1 MIQNKVMSYLEKFL
15 LPHPAFYIN
24 EAEGPT
30 GIQSSVVGASYH
42 MRLSKIIETRWF
54 LWLDLGSHIAS

>member
-1 MIQNKVMSYLEKFL
+1 MIQNRVMSYLEKFL

-30 GIQSSVVGASYH
+30 GIQSSVVGARQLSY
-42 MRLSKIIETRWF
+42 
-54 LWLDLGSHIAS
+54 ASAQDN